1 MTEEQFAKA
10 LQKNGYGEGQFKDF
24 PPNSDCA
31 MHTHDASVM
40 LMVVSG
46 KFTLAR
52 EEGSTTYGPGEV
64 CELAAG
70 ISHAEQTGPEGAR
83 ILSGRK

>member
-1 MTEEQFAKA
+1 MNEEEFARQ
-10 LQKNGYGEGQFKDF
+10 LEHNGYAAGQFKDF
-24 PPNSDCA
+24 PPNADGP
-31 MHTHDASVM
+31 MHTHDFSVM

-52 EEGSTTYGPGEV
+52 EDGETTYGPGEV

-70 ISHAEQTGPEGAR
+70 VAHTERTGPEGAR
-83 ILSGRK
+83 VLSGKK